1 MRRLPI
7 ALALLVLPS
16 IGALCASGGRNRGG
30 AEGRLEQMYAMCQRA
45 AVAQKL
51 ILIGEM
57 SKQSVGEGVW
67 VGQVEAREN
76 GPPARGGPPRMVTC
90 RYDVVSNTAT
100 LF

>member
-1 MRRLPI
+1 MRRI
-7 ALALLVLPS
+7 AIGLALLALPM
-16 IGALCASGGRNRGG
+16 IGAVCASSSGRRRG
-30 AEGRLEQMYAMCQRA
+30 AEGSLEQMYAMCQRA

-57 SKQSVGEGVW
+57 SKQNTGEGVW

-90 RYDVVSNTAT
+90 RYDSVSNTAT